1 MKTALQATID
11 AMGAIT
17 LLNHAMST
25 YGLDRNYIVGFG
37 GDPTKNEDVDRSPF
51 VRVMDCEYPIN
62 QYSFDA
68 NGVITAHPFDTHPDL
83 LDFLNKEKEE
93 IDWKQEGRDLEDF
106 DMFDPK
112 NPTNKTYV
120 APRLLDNLHLFTKK
134 ED

>member
-37 GDPTKNEDVDRSPF
+37 GDPTKDEDVDRSPF

-68 NGVITAHPFDTHPDL
+68 NGVITAHPFDTHPD
-83 LDFLNKEKEE
+83 FLKDEEGIDYEFYNNLVVGRMNK
-93 IDWKQEGRDLEDF
+93 GRALEDF
-106 DMFDPK
+106 DMFD
-112 NPTNKTYV
+112 
-120 APRLLDNLHLFTKK
+120 RERETK
-134 ED
+134 

>member
-17 LLNHAMST
+17 LLNHAMSI
-25 YGLDRNYIVGFG
+25 YGLDQQYEIGFG
-37 GDPTKNEDVDRSPF
+37 GDPTKDEDTDRSPF
-51 VRVMDCEYPIN
+51 VRVMECGHRLI

-68 NGVITAHPFDTHPDL
+68 NGVITAHGGIYGPAPTDD
-83 LDFLNKEKEE
+83 DY
-93 IDWKQEGRDLEDF
+93 DWKQEGRDLEDF

>member
-17 LLNHAMST
+17 LLNHAMSI

-37 GDPTKNEDVDRSPF
+37 GDPTKDEDTDRSPF

-93 IDWKQEGRDLEDF
+93 IDYEFYNNLGRINKGRALEDF
-106 DMFDPK
+106 DMFD
-112 NPTNKTYV
+112 
-120 APRLLDNLHLFTKK
+120 RERETK
-134 ED
+134 